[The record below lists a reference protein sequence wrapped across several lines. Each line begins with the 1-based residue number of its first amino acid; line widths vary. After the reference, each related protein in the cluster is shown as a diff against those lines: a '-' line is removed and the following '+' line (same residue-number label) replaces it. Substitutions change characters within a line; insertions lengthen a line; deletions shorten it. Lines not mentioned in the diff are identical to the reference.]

1 MSKRCRYI
9 LLEKLNFCLI
19 YLHTSNASL
28 IIVGSKQ
35 LSKQSTIWFMAT
47 PKTHSYPKHYISLGR
62 LLHLLCP
69 LYSFVTQMS
78 TNLLRFIKNYS
89 MNFEQSERSM
99 EQNENIILKMSN
111 YVTYL
116 WTGLGLANSFQLLC
130 PQYLIVPLQTTKIIC
145 SDFSEKLMSK

>member
-1 MSKRCRYI
+1 
-9 LLEKLNFCLI
+9 
-19 YLHTSNASL
+19 
-28 IIVGSKQ
+28 
-35 LSKQSTIWFMAT
+35 
-47 PKTHSYPKHYISLGR
+47 
-62 LLHLLCP
+62 
-69 LYSFVTQMS
+69 MS

-145 SDFSEKLMSK
+145 SDFSEKLMSKWCRFVKIVQKCQNGGGFKMSKRHRYVKTLQVCFVKMVQVQKNLVHIRTRHLFRLQKLLWLLSIASI